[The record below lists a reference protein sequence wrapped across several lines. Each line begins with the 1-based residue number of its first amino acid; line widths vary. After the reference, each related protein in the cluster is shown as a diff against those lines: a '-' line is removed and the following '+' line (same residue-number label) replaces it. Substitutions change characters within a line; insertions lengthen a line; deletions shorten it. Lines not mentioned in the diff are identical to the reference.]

1 MKIVEQIQN
10 LRDELSAMRPL
21 PPSLLATLREP
32 IDLELTYSSNAIEGN
47 TLTLRE
53 TAEVISHGITIG
65 GKPLG
70 DHLEA
75 IDHHHALAW
84 MYEMAKQDHTLTAFE
99 MRQLHQLVLQRS
111 KPDLAGHY
119 AVAQRGITG
128 SPVVFPSP
136 SEVPHLMEDFAG
148 WLKDAPLNPENAFEA
163 HYKLVTI
170 HPFQDG
176 NGRTSRL
183 VMNLQLVRGG
193 YCPVAVRPKDR
204 MEYVNS
210 LEDAQ
215 LNGNKTRF
223 QTFMHQRLLETME
236 SYLSII
242 REATTNLAKRE
253 IESKPEDDRRKPTAA
268 QIARMRADRGIT

>member
-1 MKIVEQIQN
+1 MDIVKTIQQ

-53 TAEVISHGITIG
+53 TAEVIAHGITIG

-84 MYEMAKQDHTLTAFE
+84 MYEMAEKDHTLTAFE
-99 MRQLHQLVLQRS
+99 MRQLHQLLLQRS
-111 KPDLAGHY
+111 KPDIAGQY

-128 SPVVFPSP
+128 SPVVFPP
-136 SEVPHLMEDFAG
+136 PYEVPHLMDKFAG
-148 WLKDAPLNPENAFEA
+148 WLKDSPLNPENAFEA
-163 HYKLVTI
+163 HYRLVTI

-183 VMNLQLVRGG
+183 LMNLQLVRGG
-193 YCPVAVRPKDR
+193 YRPVSITPNDR

-215 LNGNKTRF
+215 LNGNMTRF
-223 QTFMHQRLLETME
+223 QSFMHQKLLETMQ
-236 SYLSII
+236 SYLGVI
-242 REATTNLAKRE
+242 REAASNLEKQKGAL
-253 IESKPEDDRRKPTAA
+253 ES
-268 QIARMRADRGIT
+268 